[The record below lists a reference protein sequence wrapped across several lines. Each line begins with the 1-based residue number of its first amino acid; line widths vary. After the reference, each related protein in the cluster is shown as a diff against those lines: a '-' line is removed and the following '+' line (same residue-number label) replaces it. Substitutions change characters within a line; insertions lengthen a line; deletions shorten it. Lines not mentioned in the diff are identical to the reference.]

1 MYNSGS
7 ISILTLDTAA
17 NNVRQL
23 TYNCL
28 DIVHEGYARTGIYP
42 GDFKDLPPP
51 ALSVEE
57 VESSIVL
64 STRAFGELEFFCG
77 ATVDFLRE
85 MDSSISQYG
94 VSITNL
100 EIGVSSISKKVDEL
114 EDRMR
119 RIFEA
124 LENAAPDTTVAD
136 LKSMIYYSYKL
147 DEIDA
152 QVKDNGGADAFAH
165 LDNMVKKSYG

>member
-1 MYNSGS
+1 MYHSGS
-7 ISILTLDTAA
+7 IPMLDTAA

-23 TYNCL
+23 TYDCL
-28 DIVHEGYARTGIYP
+28 NIVQGGYARTGIYP

-77 ATVDFLRE
+77 VTVDLLRE
-85 MDSSISQYG
+85 MDSAISQYG
-94 VSITNL
+94 ASITNV
-100 EIGVSSISKKVDEL
+100 EIGVADLSKRVEEL

-119 RIFEA
+119 RLFEA
-124 LENAAPDTTVAD
+124 LENAAPDTTVAE
-136 LKSMIYYSYKL
+136 LKSMIYYSYQL
-147 DEIDA
+147 DEIDV
-152 QVKDNGGADAFAH
+152 QIKNNGGVDAFVH
-165 LDNMVKKSYG
+165 LDNMAKKSYG